1 MKRSL
6 MISALATALTLSAV
20 PSLAVDQAQ
29 TQDMLQTQQQDQIYG
44 SQLMTQ
50 QERNAY
56 HAKMRAAKTAGE
68 REQIRNVHH
77 MRMKERAKNKGV
89 TLPNVPPA
97 KGGGM
102 GPGGSGK
109 SSGKGKSR

>member
-1 MKRSL
+1 MKRPL
-6 MISALATALTLSAV
+6 MISALATALTLSAGF
-20 PSLAVDQAQ
+20 SLAVDQAQ
-29 TQDMLQTQQQDQIYG
+29 TQDQLQTQQQDQVYG

-50 QERNAY
+50 QERNTY
-56 HAKMRAAKTAGE
+56 RAKMHAAKTAGE
-68 REQIRNVHH
+68 REKIRNKHH
-77 MRMKERAKNKGV
+77 MRMQNRAKNLGV

-109 SSGKGKSR
+109 GSGKGKNR